1 MTGNNNPVSI
11 NDLKDKKTEHGAL
24 AGCSLSL
31 GESGMMMNSNSHYYV
46 SVDVN
51 DGVQIITVRNKKAF
65 EGETVSV
72 YKAKTDVLG
81 QVRELAERENMAA
94 WGELKYIREYVVY
107 DYSASA
113 GMTLY
118 YDDTALGGY
127 KKTPVNIDLMA
138 VRQQGAGAVEDE
150 YRKILDEGIAA
161 AELMSAEQGG
171 SPFGMGKAAPVPDE
185 QPAEGC
191 WKCPCCGYAGNKGRF
206 CSESGSQR
214 P

>member
-1 MTGNNNPVSI
+1 MTENNKPVSI

-94 WGELKYIREYVVY
+94 WGELKSIREYVVY

-127 KKTPVNIDLMA
+127 KKTSVNIDLMA

-150 YRKILDEGIAA
+150 YRKILDEGIAS

-191 WKCPCCGYAGNKGRF
+191 WKCPCCGFAGNKGRF
-206 CSESGSQR
+206 CSECGSQR